1 MLFTKKVH
9 SLVSYQT
16 NNMGID
22 VSKQIEKLSYN
33 DDLSSKD
40 FENEF
45 SSILSIENHKTPQIE
60 EQRFLDNN
68 IHLVNFNT
76 LIKLNND
83 YQLRANFYYV
93 NDFRHQSSE
102 ASTQLF
108 QPTDTI
114 KYSETYSNKYF
125 DNYMNGVFTIFKNT
139 NKNYFNN
146 KTKIKA
152 SWNSLQADVVRN
164 NQEDIN
170 QSNSMPFTSI
180 SNEFVSYYE
189 IGKRLL
195 KINSSVDYFSGNQSL
210 QVMPGPFEIIIN
222 QGDKY
227 KLANQLVNSRRFY
240 TNNYASITY
249 GLKRWKISPNL
260 GFEIQHYVFDS
271 EIEKE
276 NNDLTEN
283 AGKLFN
289 NDLLAHQVKVY
300 GKTNI
305 EYRSKKWTVIT
316 SIPLSWYSVFLEDK
330 VLKEGQSLIRFYAD
344 PNIKAVFEWNSDWKM
359 TSYLSYSNRI
369 ENINQIRYAYI
380 LRNYREISKN
390 SAPVSESQN
399 IVFRQ
404 SIQYRNAVNAF
415 FNTLTYSYFV
425 RNRNIIYDKIVQQ
438 DGTAL
443 VQANFLPNTAYIHS
457 LHLNSSKYVS
467 KLRSTF
473 RLNLLF
479 NHQRAPSLLNRE
491 LFETKNILY
500 LFSPGLN
507 LKIFVRLNLDYSLEI
522 QQTDIFIENEKKNTI
537 TTFKQKGKLL
547 FLPTNEQMIYLLL
560 EHYNIDAQND
570 FFVDLNY
577 QFSIPNTLWEIKLSW
592 NNILNNRSYRNL
604 SANSYN
610 VTESVF
616 LLRPSQFMVSV
627 RLDLNALFLH

>member
-1 MLFTKKVH
+1 
-9 SLVSYQT
+9 
-16 NNMGID
+16 
-22 VSKQIEKLSYN
+22 
-33 DDLSSKD
+33 
-40 FENEF
+40 
-45 SSILSIENHKTPQIE
+45 
-60 EQRFLDNN
+60 
-68 IHLVNFNT
+68 LVNFNT

-300 GKTNI
+300 GKN
-305 EYRSKKWTVIT
+305 K
-316 SIPLSWYSVFLEDK
+316 
-330 VLKEGQSLIRFYAD
+330 
-344 PNIKAVFEWNSDWKM
+344 
-359 TSYLSYSNRI
+359 
-369 ENINQIRYAYI
+369 
-380 LRNYREISKN
+380 
-390 SAPVSESQN
+390 
-399 IVFRQ
+399 
-404 SIQYRNAVNAF
+404 
-415 FNTLTYSYFV
+415 
-425 RNRNIIYDKIVQQ
+425 
-438 DGTAL
+438 
-443 VQANFLPNTAYIHS
+443 H
-457 LHLNSSKYVS
+457 
-467 KLRSTF
+467 
-473 RLNLLF
+473 
-479 NHQRAPSLLNRE
+479 
-491 LFETKNILY
+491 
-500 LFSPGLN
+500 
-507 LKIFVRLNLDYSLEI
+507 
-522 QQTDIFIENEKKNTI
+522 
-537 TTFKQKGKLL
+537 
-547 FLPTNEQMIYLLL
+547 
-560 EHYNIDAQND
+560 
-570 FFVDLNY
+570 
-577 QFSIPNTLWEIKLSW
+577 
-592 NNILNNRSYRNL
+592 
-604 SANSYN
+604 
-610 VTESVF
+610 
-616 LLRPSQFMVSV
+616 
-627 RLDLNALFLH
+627 